1 MRTLTL
7 DLETYYA
14 QDFTLSHL
22 TNEEYVRDPRF
33 QALCLGVKEFGTKVD
48 QIVLAGPDE
57 IYYWVGKQDWW
68 DIAAIMHHAQ
78 FDGFILSEIYHVR
91 PAFIFDTLSMAHA
104 VNGPLEPASLSALAA
119 RYGLAEKTVPYN
131 YFKGKRWEQMSEQLQ
146 QELCTGCAHDCE
158 LTEEVFRSLVRG
170 FPADELEIIDQ
181 TVRMYTEPRMWGD
194 VDLFEKLALEEE
206 GRKTELLAAL
216 NVPKQALS
224 SNATFTRLLEAFG
237 EEVPSKPGKNGPNPC
252 VAASDAYMIDNMDR
266 DDAVGQLIRCRM
278 DVKSTIQETRA
289 GRLAGMSRRGPLP
302 VYIKY
307 FAAMTSRWGGGEK
320 TNIQNLPHDG
330 PMRSGLCAENPNGA
344 AMMAEKDT
352 GE

>member
-1 MRTLTL
+1 MITLTL
-7 DLETYYA
+7 DFETTFS
-14 QDFTLSHL
+14 QDYSLSRM
-22 TNEEYVRDPRF
+22 TNEEYVRDDRF
-33 QALCLGVKEFGTKVD
+33 QALCLGWKEFGGHGHGCVERGPEA
-48 QIVLAGPDE
+48 IAGWLAA
-57 IYYWVGKQDWW
+57 YDWS
-68 DIAAIMHHAQ
+68 DTAVILQHAQ
-78 FDGFILSEIYHVR
+78 FDGFILSEIYHVK

-104 VNGPLEPASLSALAA
+104 VNGPLEPASLGALAD
-119 RYGLAEKTVPYN
+119 RYGLAGKTVPYN
-131 YFKGKRWEQMSEQLQ
+131 YFRGKRWEQMSEQLQ
-146 QELCTGCAHDCE
+146 SELCDGCAHDCE
-158 LTEEVFRSLVRG
+158 LTEEIFKRLVQD
-170 FPADELEIIDQ
+170 FPRDELEIIDQ
-181 TVRMYTEPRMWGD
+181 TVRMYTEPRMYGD
-194 VDLFEKLALEEE
+194 AELFEKLALEEE
-206 GRKTELLAAL
+206 GRKTALLAAL
-216 NVPKQALS
+216 NVPKTALS

-330 PMRSGLCAENPNGA
+330 PMRSGLCSEDPN
-344 AMMAEKDT
+344 E
-352 GE
+352 

>member
-7 DLETYYA
+7 DFETYYA
-14 QDFTLSHL
+14 QDFTLSNL

-33 QALCLGVKEFGTKVD
+33 QALCLGWKEFGGHGCVERQPAIAGWLAAVD
-48 QIVLAGPDE
+48 WSNTAV
-57 IYYWVGKQDWW
+57 
-68 DIAAIMHHAQ
+68 IMQHAQ
-78 FDGFILSEIYHVR
+78 FDGFILSEIYHVK

-104 VNGPLEPASLSALAA
+104 VNGPLEPASLGALAA
-119 RYGLAEKTVPYN
+119 RFGLAEKTVPYN
-131 YFKGKRWEQMSEQLQ
+131 YFRGKRWEQMSEQLQ
-146 QELCTGCAHDCE
+146 NELCVGCAHDCE
-158 LTEEVFRSLVRG
+158 LTEDIFKRLVQD
-170 FPADELEIIDQ
+170 FPRDELEIIDQ
-181 TVRMYTEPRMWGD
+181 TVRMYTEPRMYGD
-194 VDLFEKLALEEE
+194 AALFEKLALEEE
-206 GRKTELLAAL
+206 GRKTALLAAL
-216 NVPKQALS
+216 NVPKTALS

-320 TNIQNLPHDG
+320 TNIQNHPKRCPTINNVLLS
-330 PMRSGLCAENPNGA
+330 RI
-344 AMMAEKDT
+344 
-352 GE
+352 